1 MADIDFNSNLNNSFV
16 PKYLKQTNIDSIQQS
31 DVLIQNQSNELCFE
45 NENTKI
51 FLKEPLSVKNYAQ
64 CFGLYGINLGI
75 EGASTVNDINDLCSS
90 GSIYYK
96 DKYSI
101 KLYLYN
107 IWKACASIKTNE
119 DKSTSYIIN
128 EDKSYIKI
136 NDGYFCFS
144 IPNDLDIRFLNYDS
158 NGYNKRLKE
167 GYISSI
173 NLDLNFSQD
182 SEDILSKFYYKE
194 ILKGT
199 YYGYNTASELN
210 NKIKND
216 YHFSYISGNA
226 IALYKFNLNGSTW
239 YGEGDGY
246 GYDIPFFAEKVYN
259 ECYLNIN
266 LSKRISDPKS
276 SSTYL
281 SNTVKIPVQ
290 LIIKN
295 ELIQILTAY
304 TNLYWNTSVN
314 QFCYKSKGDNWY
326 SEFQVWCPDSTYLT
340 MVVNQINIKANVE
353 EGNSENWKRKQFKYY
368 KFSFNIADKKVGDF
382 FNLTFIFTYSQGE
395 IYYQKT
401 YNIKIIV
408 EA

>member
-16 PKYLKQTNIDSIQQS
+16 PKYLKQTNINSVQQS

-64 CFGLYGINLGI
+64 CFGLYGVSLSIQ
-75 EGASTVNDINDLCSS
+75 GASTVNDINDLCGS
-90 GSIYYK
+90 GSVYYK
-96 DKYSI
+96 DKYPI

-107 IWKACASIKTNE
+107 IWKACASTKTNG
-119 DKSTSYIIN
+119 DNIIN
-128 EDKSYIKI
+128 EDKSYIKM

-144 IPNDLDIRFLNYDS
+144 IPKDLDIRFLDYNSNDYD
-158 NGYNKRLKE
+158 KRLKE
-167 GYISSI
+167 GYISSVY
-173 NLDLNFSQD
+173 LDLNKSQD
-182 SEDILSKFYYKE
+182 SEDILSKFYYRE
-194 ILKGT
+194 ILP
-199 YYGYNTASELN
+199 YIHDYDTASKLN
-210 NKIKND
+210 NELIKK
-216 YHFSYISGNA
+216 YHFSSIYGNA
-226 IALYKFNLNGSTW
+226 IALYEFNLNGSTW
-239 YGEGDGY
+239 FGEEGNGF

-281 SNTVKIPVQ
+281 TNTVKIPVQ

-295 ELIQILTAY
+295 ELIQILNAY
-304 TNLYWNTSVN
+304 TNLHWNSSVE
-314 QFCYKSKGDNWY
+314 QICYKSENDNWY

-353 EGNSENWKRKQFKYY
+353 EGSSENWKRKQFKYY
-368 KFSFNIADKKVGDF
+368 KFTFNIADKKVGDF

-401 YNIKIIV
+401 YNIKITV
-408 EA
+408 KA

>member
-16 PKYLKQTNIDSIQQS
+16 PKYLKQTNIDSVQQS

-64 CFGLYGINLGI
+64 CFGLYGISLGI
-75 EGASTVNDINDLCSS
+75 QGASTVNNINDLCNS

-96 DKYSI
+96 DKYPI

-119 DKSTSYIIN
+119 DKSTSYVIN
-128 EDKSYIKI
+128 EDKSYIKM

-158 NGYNKRLKE
+158 NDYNKRLKE

-173 NLDLNFSQD
+173 DLNLNFSQD
-182 SEDILSKFYYKE
+182 SEDILKKIYYDK
-194 ILKGT
+194 IPLNR
-199 YYGYNTASELN
+199 YDNNSASEFN
-210 NKIKND
+210 NKIKNQ

-226 IALYKFNLNGSTW
+226 MALYKFNLNGSTW
-239 YGEGDGY
+239 YGGEGDGY

-259 ECYLNIN
+259 ECYLNID
-266 LSKRISDPKS
+266 LSKRINDPKPS
-276 SSTYL
+276 SIYL
-281 SNTVKIPVQ
+281 TNKIKIPVQ

-304 TNLYWNTSVN
+304 TNLHWNSSVN
-314 QFCYKSKGDNWY
+314 QFCSKSKSDDWY
-326 SEFQVWCPDSTYLT
+326 SEFQVWCPDSAYLT
-340 MVVNQINIKANVE
+340 MVVNQINIKANVI
-353 EGNSENWKRKQFKYY
+353 EGSSDDWKRKQFKYY
-368 KFSFNIADKKVGDF
+368 KYTFNIADKEVGDF

-401 YNIKIIV
+401 YNIKITI

>member
-16 PKYLKQTNIDSIQQS
+16 PKYLKQTDINSVQQS

-64 CFGLYGINLGI
+64 CFGLNGISLRI
-75 EGASTVNDINDLCSS
+75 QGASTVNDINDLCNS
-90 GSIYYK
+90 GSIYYE
-96 DKYSI
+96 DKYPI

-128 EDKSYIKI
+128 EDKSYIKM

-158 NGYNKRLKE
+158 NDYNKRLKE

-173 NLDLNFSQD
+173 NLNLNFSQD
-182 SEDILSKFYYKE
+182 SEDILRKIYYDK
-194 ILKGT
+194 ISLDI
-199 YYGYNTASELN
+199 YGNNSASELN
-210 NKIKND
+210 NKIINK
-216 YHFSYISGNA
+216 YHFNSISGNA

-266 LSKRISDPKS
+266 LSKKISDPKS
-276 SSTYL
+276 SSTFL
-281 SNTVKIPVQ
+281 TNRVKIPVQ

-304 TNLYWNTSVN
+304 TNLHWNTSVN
-314 QFCYKSKGDNWY
+314 QFCSKGKGDDWY

-340 MVVNQINIKANVE
+340 MVVNQINIKADVT
-353 EGNSENWKRKQFKYY
+353 EGSSDNWKRKQFKYY
-368 KFSFNIADKKVGDF
+368 KFTFNIADKKVGDF

-401 YNIKIIV
+401 YKIKITI